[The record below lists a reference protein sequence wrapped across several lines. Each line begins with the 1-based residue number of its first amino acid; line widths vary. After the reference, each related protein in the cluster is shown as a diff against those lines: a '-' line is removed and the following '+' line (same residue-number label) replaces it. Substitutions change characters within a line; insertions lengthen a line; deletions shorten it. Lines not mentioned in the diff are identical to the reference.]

1 MSVGA
6 GCPGTNEYTWD
17 LQSASYSVMVP
28 DVTMIR
34 LWPGCVCQPV
44 LAIAPVVGSTAGH
57 TLLCTYRSDGPFVF
71 CNDSQT
77 SPSNPAGS
85 SLFEDWLKASISS
98 KVPVARVVALNP
110 EFVGVARAFF
120 A

>member
-6 GCPGTNEYTWD
+6 GCPGTNVYTWG
-17 LQSASYSVMVP
+17 LQSVSYSVMLP

-44 LAIAPVVGSTAGH
+44 LATAPVTGLTAGQ
-57 TLLCTYRSDGPFVF
+57 TLLCTYRSDAPFVF
-71 CNDSQT
+71 CIENQT
-77 SPSNPAGS
+77 SPSFPAGS
-85 SLFEDWLKASISS
+85 SFFESWLKTSISP

-110 EFVGVARAFF
+110 VAGVAQTFPA
-120 A
+120 